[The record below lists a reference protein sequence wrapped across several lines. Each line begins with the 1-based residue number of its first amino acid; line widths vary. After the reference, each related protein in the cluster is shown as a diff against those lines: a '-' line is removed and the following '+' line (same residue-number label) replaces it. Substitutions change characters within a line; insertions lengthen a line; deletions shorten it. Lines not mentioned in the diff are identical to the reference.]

1 MNAEAKRAEFINSQE
16 YKEHPEL
23 FGDVVLARS
32 SVKKVKDMIHSDEFK
47 EYPHLFTPQVLAHSS
62 IEGVKKLIHSD
73 EFIKYNY
80 LFTSSVLGHSS
91 IEKVQKLIQSDEFKT
106 YNNLFTPTVLALSTI
121 EDIKKLL
128 SLDFWQDKRFKN
140 ILSPMVLAHSRVMFK
155 KMPVLI
161 KLAEKYGI
169 DGSLT
174 TSCFMK
180 SPSQFY
186 AIINHLI
193 EIGQREGITAP
204 LFKEGNLHPFFT
216 YTSTQLKERFNID
229 LKELI
234 KMYPFDEEKFLAEE
248 ESKRCHSMK

>member
-47 EYPHLFTPQVLAHSS
+47 EYPHLFTPQVLAHS
-62 IEGVKKLIHSD
+62 
-73 EFIKYNY
+73 
-80 LFTSSVLGHSS
+80 
-91 IEKVQKLIQSDEFKT
+91 
-106 YNNLFTPTVLALSTI
+106 
-121 EDIKKLL
+121 
-128 SLDFWQDKRFKN
+128 
-140 ILSPMVLAHSRVMFK
+140 RVMFK

-186 AIINHLI
+186 AIINYLI

-234 KMYPFDEEKFLAEE
+234 KRYPFDEEKFLAEE
-248 ESKRCHSMK
+248 GSKRCHSMK